1 MVGNEKLRRLKNS
14 RIENSIFI
22 KLKSEVKAGR
32 FIYIYIYLLKRNID
46 HCDYMGISF
55 LCPFTNMN
63 NISEKDLTDSDR

>member
-1 MVGNEKLRRLKNS
+1 VVENEKLRRLKNS

-22 KLKSEVKAGR
+22 KLKNEVKAER
-32 FIYIYIYLLKRNID
+32 FIYIYLLKRNID